1 MISAD
6 TLEALNVVSSLFFG
20 LVNVRVS
27 IYFEPAKETMIM
39 SVNISTFQSKLS
51 ESVGNSVKY

>member
-27 IYFEPAKETMIM
+27 IYFEPL
-39 SVNISTFQSKLS
+39 LS
-51 ESVGNSVKY
+51 LLLKVAL

>member
-1 MISAD
+1 MISAE

-27 IYFEPAKETMIM
+27 IYFEPAKETMHM
-39 SVNISTFQSKLS
+39 SVNISTF
-51 ESVGNSVKY
+51 